1 MKTNLC
7 EILID
12 ILILVL
18 QKYLVK
24 KHFDYNG
31 IYGFDIIEVIFSKLA
46 QDMAI

>member
-18 QKYLVK
+18 QKY
-24 KHFDYNG
+24 FDYKG
-31 IYGFDIIEVIFSKLA
+31 IHGFDIIEVIFSKLA